1 MPTLTRRD
9 ALILLAAAPAAI
21 HSLPG
26 ESTDWLSLFDG
37 TSLRG
42 WKFSGQ
48 TFGNSDLAGLQAMAF
63 RASNGR
69 IVVQGDRARLIYIS
83 RGGRADFMNFEF
95 SANVMMQSGAEA
107 AICFHTADRPSPA
120 PGFEVLLA
128 NDSRSRD
135 GFIQNRQTGSL
146 NGVRHIW
153 KNFIHDIGWFTL
165 HILVQQKQVQV
176 RVNGMLVVDY
186 VEPDE
191 PFSANPDFDCRIGH
205 GTFALEARNPQ
216 GATFLHNLRVRP
228 LPGDVP
234 QLSNERPLVD
244 DVYRDIIRLGAANI
258 PVVDYHAHLKGGLT
272 LDQALANSR
281 RVGIGYGIAINC
293 GLSFPVHG
301 DASIRDYLESMKG
314 QPCFVA
320 MQAEGREWRTLVSPE
335 SVARFD
341 YVFTDAMTFTDDNG
355 KRMRIWIPE
364 EIGIIPDKQAFMEM
378 LVKRIEGVMREPID
392 IYANATYIPDQI
404 AKDYDALWTQERM
417 QRVIDAAL
425 RNDVAIEI
433 NNRRKIPSPA
443 FIKKAKTAGCKFSFG
458 TNNAEAELGR
468 LEYPIQMVKECGLV
482 WQDIFV
488 PRPDGQK
495 PIELR
500 K

>member
-9 ALILLAAAPAAI
+9 ALALLLAAPAAI

-26 ESTDWLSLFDG
+26 QSAEGISLFDG

-42 WKFSGQ
+42 WRARGHANTFKAADGQIAVRGENARLFFIGSSGQ
-48 TFGNSDLAGLQAMAF
+48 T
-63 RASNGR
+63 
-69 IVVQGDRARLIYIS
+69 
-83 RGGRADFMNFEF
+83 DFKNFEF
-95 SANVMMQSGAEA
+95 SAEVMMQPGAESA
-107 AICFHTADRPSPA
+107 VCFHTKDRPVTSSA
-120 PGFEVLLA
+120 PGFQVLLA
-128 NDSRSRD
+128 NDSSGPH
-135 GFIQNRQTGSL
+135 GFIQRRKTGSL
-146 NGVRHIW
+146 FGVRHVW
-153 KNFIHDIGWFTL
+153 KQYIRDNEWFTL
-165 HILVQQKQVQV
+165 NILVRQKQIQV
-176 RVNGMLVVDY
+176 RVNDMLVVDY
-186 VEPDE
+186 VEPADA
-191 PFSANPDFDCRIGH
+191 FSANAGFDCRTGH
-205 GTFALEARNPQ
+205 GTFALQALSPQ
-216 GATFLHNLRVRP
+216 GATFFRNLRVRP
-228 LPGDVP
+228 LPDAVP
-234 QLSNERPLVD
+234 QLSDERPQVD

-258 PVVDYHAHLKGGLT
+258 PVVDYHTHLKGGLT

-293 GLSFPVHG
+293 GLSFPVHD
-301 DASIRDYLESMKG
+301 DASIRVYLESMKG

-320 MQAEGREWRTLVSPE
+320 MQAEGREWRTLVTPE

-341 YVFTDAMTFTDDNG
+341 YVFTDAMTFSDDNG

-364 EIGIIPDKQAFMEM
+364 EIGVITDKQAFMEM

-404 AKDYDALWTQERM
+404 AADYDALWTRERM

-425 RNDVAIEI
+425 RNEVAIEI

-443 FIKKAKTAGCKFSFG
+443 FLKMAKAAGCKFSFG

-488 PRPDGQK
+488 PKPDGQK
-495 PIELR
+495 PIQLR
-500 K
+500 PAP

>member
-9 ALILLAAAPAAI
+9 ALALLFAAPAAI

-26 ESTDWLSLFDG
+26 QSAEGISLFDG

-42 WKFSGQ
+42 WQARGHVDAFTATNGQ
-48 TFGNSDLAGLQAMAF
+48 ISVHG
-63 RASNGR
+63 SN
-69 IVVQGDRARLIYIS
+69 ARLIYAGPS
-83 RGGRADFMNFEF
+83 GHADFKNFEF
-95 SANVMMQSGAEA
+95 RAEALMQPGAES
-107 AICFHTADRPSPA
+107 AICFHTDHSLTSPA
-120 PGFEVLLA
+120 PGFQVLLA
-128 NDSRSRD
+128 NDARGPN
-135 GFIQNRQTGSL
+135 GFIQRRKTGSL
-146 NGVRHIW
+146 QGVRHVW
-153 KNFIHDIGWFTL
+153 KQFIRDNEWFTL
-165 HILVQQKQVQV
+165 NICVRQKLVQV
-176 RVNGMLVVDY
+176 RVNDMLVVDY
-186 VEPDE
+186 IEPEE
-191 PFSANPDFDCRIGH
+191 PFSANPEFKCRIGH
-205 GTFALEARNPQ
+205 GTFALEAINPQ
-216 GATFLHNLRVRP
+216 SATCIRNLRVRP
-228 LPGDVP
+228 LPDAVP
-234 QLSNERPLVD
+234 QLSDEHPQVD

-258 PVVDYHAHLKGGLT
+258 PVVDYHTHLKGGLT

-293 GLSFPVHG
+293 GLSFPVHD

-314 QPCFVA
+314 QPCYVA
-320 MQAEGREWRTLVSPE
+320 MQAEGREWRTLVTPE

-341 YVFTDAMTFTDDNG
+341 YVFTDAMTFTGDNG

-364 EIGIIPDKQAFMEM
+364 EIGLITDKQAFMEM

-404 AKDYDALWTQERM
+404 SANYDALWTRERM

-433 NNRRKIPSPA
+433 NNRRKIPSLA
-443 FIKKAKTAGCKFSFG
+443 FIKMAKSAGCKFSFG

-468 LEYPIQMVKECGLV
+468 LEYPMQVVKECGLV

-495 PIELR
+495 PIQLR

>member
-9 ALILLAAAPAAI
+9 ALALLFAAPAAI
-21 HSLPG
+21 RSLPG
-26 ESTDWLSLFDG
+26 QSAEWISLFDG

-42 WKFSGQ
+42 WRAQWHANAFNVANGQISAHGGGARLFYAGPSGQ
-48 TFGNSDLAGLQAMAF
+48 ANFK
-63 RASNGR
+63 
-69 IVVQGDRARLIYIS
+69 
-83 RGGRADFMNFEF
+83 NFEF
-95 SANVMMQSGAEA
+95 SAEVMIQPGAESA
-107 AICFHTADRPSPA
+107 LCFHTKAQPVTAPSP
-120 PGFEVLLA
+120 GFQVLLA
-128 NDSRSRD
+128 NDARGPN
-135 GFIQNRQTGSL
+135 GFIQRRKTGSL
-146 NGVRHIW
+146 CGVRHVW
-153 KNFIHDIGWFTL
+153 KQFIRDKEWFAL
-165 HILVQQKQVQV
+165 NILVRQKQIQV
-176 RVNGMLVVDY
+176 RVNDMLVVDY
-186 VEPDE
+186 IEPEDA
-191 PFSANPDFDCRIGH
+191 FSASADFDCRIGH
-205 GTFALEARNPQ
+205 GTFALEAINPQ
-216 GATFLHNLRVRP
+216 GTTFFRNIRVRP
-228 LPGDVP
+228 LPDAVP
-234 QLSNERPLVD
+234 QLSDERPIVD
-244 DVYRDIIRLGAANI
+244 NVYREIIRLGAANI
-258 PVVDYHAHLKGGLT
+258 PVVDYHTHLKGGLT

-293 GLSFPVHG
+293 GLSFPVHD

-314 QPCFVA
+314 QPCYVA

-364 EIGIIPDKQAFMEM
+364 EIGVITDKQAFMDM
-378 LVKRIEGVMREPID
+378 LVKRIEGIMREPID

-404 AKDYDALWTQERM
+404 AADYDALWTPERM

-433 NNRRKIPSPA
+433 NNRRKIPSPTFLKMA
-443 FIKKAKTAGCKFSFG
+443 KAAGCKFSFG

-468 LEYPIQMVKECGLV
+468 LEYPIQMAKECGLV

-488 PRPDGQK
+488 PKPEGQK
-495 PIELR
+495 PIQIR

>member
-9 ALILLAAAPAAI
+9 ALSLLLAAPAAI

-26 ESTDWLSLFDG
+26 QSAEGISLFDG

-42 WKFSGQ
+42 W
-48 TFGNSDLAGLQAMAF
+48 
-63 RASNGR
+63 RP
-69 IVVQGDRARLIYIS
+69 V
-83 RGGRADFMNFEF
+83 GRADAFKAENGQISAHGDHSRLFFIGPSGHADFKNFEC
-95 SANVMMQSGAEA
+95 SAEVMMQPGAES
-107 AICFHTADRPSPA
+107 AICFHTAAQPLASPA
-120 PGFEVLLA
+120 PGFQVLLA
-128 NDSRSRD
+128 NDARGPN
-135 GFIQNRQTGSL
+135 GFIQRRKTGSL
-146 NGVRHIW
+146 NGVRHVW
-153 KNFIHDIGWFTL
+153 KQFVRDNEWFTL
-165 HILVQQKQVQV
+165 NILARQKQVQV
-176 RVNGMLVVDY
+176 RVNNMLVVDY
-186 VEPDE
+186 IEPADA
-191 PFSANPDFDCRIGH
+191 FSANADFDCRIGH
-205 GTFALEARNPQ
+205 GTFALEARSPQ
-216 GATFLHNLRVRP
+216 NATFFRNLRVRP
-228 LPGDVP
+228 LPDAAP
-234 QLSNERPLVD
+234 QLSSEHPQVD

-258 PVVDYHAHLKGGLT
+258 PVVDYHTHLKGGLT
-272 LDQALANSR
+272 LDQALVNSR

-293 GLSFPVHG
+293 GLSFPVHD
-301 DASIRDYLESMKG
+301 DASVRDYLESMQG
-314 QPCFVA
+314 QPCYVA

-364 EIGIIPDKQAFMEM
+364 EIGVITDKQAFMEM

-404 AKDYDALWTQERM
+404 AADYDALWTPERM

-425 RNDVAIEI
+425 RCDVAIEI

-443 FIKKAKTAGCKFSFG
+443 FLKMAKTAGCKFSFG

-482 WQDIFV
+482 WQNIFV

-495 PIELR
+495 PIQIR

>member
-9 ALILLAAAPAAI
+9 ALALLFAAPAVL

-26 ESTDWLSLFDG
+26 ESAEGISLFDG

-42 WKFSGQ
+42 W
-48 TFGNSDLAGLQAMAF
+48 
-63 RASNGR
+63 RA
-69 IVVQGDRARLIYIS
+69 Q
-83 RGGRADFMNFEF
+83 GRADAFSATNSQISIHGSDARLFYAGPSGQADFKNFEF
-95 SANVMMQSGAEA
+95 SAEVTMQPGAESA
-107 AICFHTADRPSPA
+107 LCFHTAAQSSTSPA
-120 PGFEVLLA
+120 PGFQVFLA
-128 NDSRSRD
+128 NDAHGPD
-135 GFIQNRQTGSL
+135 GFIQRRKTGSL
-146 NGVRHIW
+146 YGVRPVW
-153 KNFIHDIGWFTL
+153 KQFIRDNEWFTL
-165 HILVQQKQVQV
+165 NVLVRQKQVQV

-186 VEPDE
+186 VEPDDA
-191 PFSANPDFDCRIGH
+191 FSANADFDCRIGH
-205 GTFALEARNPQ
+205 GTFALEAMNPQ
-216 GATFLHNLRVRP
+216 SVTFFRNLRVRP
-228 LPGDVP
+228 LPDAAP
-234 QLSNERPLVD
+234 QLSDERPIVD

-293 GLSFPVHG
+293 GLSFPVHD

-314 QPCFVA
+314 QPCYVA

-364 EIGIIPDKQAFMEM
+364 EIGVITDKQAFMDM
-378 LVKRIEGVMREPID
+378 LVKRIEGIMREPID

-404 AKDYDALWTQERM
+404 AADYDALWTPQRM
-417 QRVIDAAL
+417 QRVVDAAL

-433 NNRRKIPSPA
+433 NNRRRIPSPTFLKVA
-443 FIKKAKTAGCKFSFG
+443 KAAGCKFSFG

-468 LEYPIQMVKECGLV
+468 LEYPMQMVKECGLV

-488 PRPDGQK
+488 PKPDGQK
-495 PIELR
+495 PIQL
-500 K
+500 KTAP

>member
-9 ALILLAAAPAAI
+9 ALALLLGAPAAV

-26 ESTDWLSLFDG
+26 QSQSADGLSLFEG

-42 WKFSGQ
+42 W
-48 TFGNSDLAGLQAMAF
+48 
-63 RASNGR
+63 
-69 IVVQGDRARLIYIS
+69 RARGHANAFNVVNGLIAVHGEDARLFYAGPSSQAGFKNYEIN
-83 RGGRADFMNFEF
+83 AE
-95 SANVMMQSGAEA
+95 VIMQPGAESA
-107 AICFHTADRPSPA
+107 LCFHTAAQGSTSPA
-120 PGFEVLLA
+120 PGFQVLLA
-128 NDSRSRD
+128 NDARGPN
-135 GFIQNRQTGSL
+135 GFIQRRKTGSL
-146 NGVRHIW
+146 QGVRHIW
-153 KNFIHDIGWFTL
+153 KQFVRDNEWFMVN
-165 HILVQQKQVQV
+165 ILVRQKQVQV
-176 RVNGMLVVDY
+176 RINGMLVVDY
-186 VEPDE
+186 IEPDDA
-191 PFSANPDFDCRIGH
+191 FSANTDFDCRIGH
-205 GTFALEARNPQ
+205 GTFALQALSPQ
-216 GATFLHNLRVRP
+216 GATFFRNLRVRP
-228 LPGDVP
+228 LPDAVP
-234 QLSNERPLVD
+234 QLSNEHPQVD
-244 DVYRDIIRLGAANI
+244 DVYREIIRLGAANI

-293 GLSFPVHG
+293 GLSFPVHD
-301 DASIRDYLESMKG
+301 DASIRDYLQSMQG

-364 EIGIIPDKQAFMEM
+364 EIGVITDKQAFMEM

-404 AKDYDALWTQERM
+404 AVDYDALWTPQRM
-417 QRVIDAAL
+417 KRVIDAAL
-425 RNDVAIEI
+425 LNNVAIEI
-433 NNRRKIPSPA
+433 NNRRRIPSPTFLKMA
-443 FIKKAKTAGCKFSFG
+443 KAAGCKFSFG

-468 LEYPIQMVKECGLV
+468 LEYPMQMVKECGLV

-488 PRPDGQK
+488 PKPDGQK
-495 PIELR
+495 PIQVR
-500 K
+500 Q

>member
-9 ALILLAAAPAAI
+9 ALALLFAAPAGL

-26 ESTDWLSLFDG
+26 QSAEPISLFDG

-42 WKFSGQ
+42 W
-48 TFGNSDLAGLQAMAF
+48 
-63 RASNGR
+63 RAH
-69 IVVQGDRARLIYIS
+69 
-83 RGGRADFMNFEF
+83 GRADAFSATNGQISVHGADARLFYSGPSGQADFKNFEC
-95 SANVMMQSGAEA
+95 SAEVTMQPGAES
-107 AICFHTADRPSPA
+107 AICFHTADHSLTSPA
-120 PGFEVLLA
+120 PGFQVLLA
-128 NDSRSRD
+128 NDGRGPN
-135 GFIQNRQTGSL
+135 GFIQRRKTGSL
-146 NGVRHIW
+146 CGVRDVW
-153 KNFIHDIGWFTL
+153 KQFIRDNQWFTL
-165 HILVQQKQVQV
+165 NILVRQKQIQV
-176 RVNGMLVVDY
+176 RVNDMLVVDY
-186 VEPDE
+186 IEPADA
-191 PFSANPDFDCRIGH
+191 FSANPDFDCRIGH
-205 GTFALEARNPQ
+205 GTFALQALGPQ
-216 GATFLHNLRVRP
+216 SATFFRNLHFRP
-228 LPGDVP
+228 LPDSFP
-234 QLSNERPLVD
+234 QLSSERPQVD
-244 DVYRDIIRLGAANI
+244 DIYRDIIRLGAANI
-258 PVVDYHAHLKGGLT
+258 PVVDYHTHLKGGLT

-293 GLSFPVHG
+293 GLSFPVHD

-314 QPCFVA
+314 QPCYVA
-320 MQAEGREWRTLVSPE
+320 IQAEGREWRTLVSPE

-364 EIGIIPDKQAFMEM
+364 EIGVITDEQAFIEM
-378 LVKRIEGVMREPID
+378 LVKRIEGIMREPID

-404 AKDYDALWTQERM
+404 NADYDALWTPQRM

-425 RNDVAIEI
+425 RNEVAIEI
-433 NNRRKIPSPA
+433 NNRRKIPSPTFLKMA
-443 FIKKAKTAGCKFSFG
+443 KAAGCKFSFG

-488 PRPDGQK
+488 PKPDGQK
-495 PIELR
+495 PIQIR

>member
-9 ALILLAAAPAAI
+9 ALALLFAAPAVL

-26 ESTDWLSLFDG
+26 QSTEWISLFDG

-42 WKFSGQ
+42 WKAREHATAFNVADGQISVCGQKARLFYAGPSGQ
-48 TFGNSDLAGLQAMAF
+48 
-63 RASNGR
+63 
-69 IVVQGDRARLIYIS
+69 
-83 RGGRADFMNFEF
+83 ADFKNFECR
-95 SANVMMQSGAEA
+95 AEVMMQPGAES
-107 AICFHTADRPSPA
+107 AICFHTLLPGFDQPITAPA
-120 PGFEVLLA
+120 PGFQVLLA
-128 NDSRSRD
+128 NDARGPD
-135 GFIQNRQTGSL
+135 GFIQRRKTGSL
-146 NGVRHIW
+146 YGVRHVW
-153 KNFIHDIGWFTL
+153 KQFIRDNEWFTL
-165 HILVQQKQVQV
+165 NLLVRQKQVQV

-186 VEPDE
+186 VEPADA
-191 PFSANPDFDCRIGH
+191 FSANADFDCRIGH
-205 GTFALEARNPQ
+205 GTFALQALSPQ
-216 GATFLHNLRVRP
+216 SATFFRKLIVRP
-228 LPGDVP
+228 LPDATP
-234 QLSNERPLVD
+234 QLSNERPQVD
-244 DVYRDIIRLGAANI
+244 DVYRDIIRLGAENI
-258 PVVDYHAHLKGGLT
+258 PVVDYHTHLKGGLT

-293 GLSFPVHG
+293 GLSFPVHD

-314 QPCFVA
+314 QPCYVA

-364 EIGIIPDKQAFMEM
+364 EIGVIADKQAFMEM

-392 IYANATYIPDQI
+392 IYANATFIPDQI
-404 AKDYDALWTQERM
+404 AADYDALWTPERM

-443 FIKKAKTAGCKFSFG
+443 FLKMAKAAGCKFSFG

-468 LEYPIQMVKECGLV
+468 LEYPIQMAKECGLV

-488 PRPDGQK
+488 PKPDGQK
-495 PIELR
+495 PIQIR

>member
-9 ALILLAAAPAAI
+9 ALALLFAAPAAF

-26 ESTDWLSLFDG
+26 QSVEGISLFDG

-42 WKFSGQ
+42 WRPSARTNAFQAAEGQ
-48 TFGNSDLAGLQAMAF
+48 IAVRGED
-63 RASNGR
+63 
-69 IVVQGDRARLIYIS
+69 ARLFFTGPS
-83 RGGRADFMNFEF
+83 GHADFKNFEC
-95 SANVMMQSGAEA
+95 STEVMMQPGAESA
-107 AICFHTADRPSPA
+107 VCFHTDHSLTSPA
-120 PGFEVLLA
+120 PGFQVLLA
-128 NDSRSRD
+128 NDSRGPN
-135 GFIQNRQTGSL
+135 GFIQRRKTGSL
-146 NGVRHIW
+146 QGVRHVW
-153 KNFIHDIGWFTL
+153 KQFIRDNEWFTL
-165 HILVQQKQVQV
+165 NIFVRQKQIQV
-176 RVNGMLVVDY
+176 RVNDMLVVDY
-186 VEPDE
+186 IEPDE
-191 PFSANPDFDCRIGH
+191 PFSENPDFSCRIGR
-205 GTFALEARNPQ
+205 GTFALQALSSQ
-216 GATFLHNLRVRP
+216 GATFFRNFRVRP
-228 LPGDVP
+228 LPDAVP
-234 QLSNERPLVD
+234 QLSIERPQVD

-258 PVVDYHAHLKGGLT
+258 PVVDYHTHLKGGLT

-293 GLSFPVHG
+293 GLSFPVHD

-320 MQAEGREWRTLVSPE
+320 MQAEGREWRTLVTPE
-335 SVARFD
+335 SAARFD

-364 EIGIIPDKQAFMEM
+364 EIGVITDKQAFMEM

-404 AKDYDALWTQERM
+404 AADYDALWTPPRM

-433 NNRRKIPSPA
+433 NNRRKIPSPTFLKLA
-443 FIKKAKTAGCKFSFG
+443 KAAGCKFSFG

-468 LEYPIQMVKECGLV
+468 LEYPIQMAKECGLV

-488 PRPDGQK
+488 PKPDGQK
-495 PIELR
+495 PIQIR